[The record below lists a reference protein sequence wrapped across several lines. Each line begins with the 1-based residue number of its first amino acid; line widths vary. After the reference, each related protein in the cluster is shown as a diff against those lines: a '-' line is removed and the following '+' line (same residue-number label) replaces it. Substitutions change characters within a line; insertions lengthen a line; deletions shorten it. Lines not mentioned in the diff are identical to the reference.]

1 MQPISRGALYQTVP
15 SMLGQVDLNLM
26 QHSSFYVNSRKK
38 SQYIFKKSSY
48 FINTHLI
55 FKKSSHH
62 TTSNSLNRTS
72 FIFLIQAQTAH
83 HTTSNSLNRISF
95 EILYTKPYASK
106 ALIMSITLIVNINIP
121 GSNNTLFQMKICNF
135 TGILKRD
142 NIWALLLISC
152 M

>member
-38 SQYIFKKSSY
+38 SQYIFKKSSFYLMSHIKAHILHLFKKSSYRKVTHLIFKKSSYFINTHLIFKKSSY

-83 HTTSNSLNRISF
+83 TFIYNSQIAYHLRYCIQNPMPAR
-95 EILYTKPYASK
+95 L
-106 ALIMSITLIVNINIP
+106 
-121 GSNNTLFQMKICNF
+121 
-135 TGILKRD
+135 
-142 NIWALLLISC
+142 
-152 M
+152 